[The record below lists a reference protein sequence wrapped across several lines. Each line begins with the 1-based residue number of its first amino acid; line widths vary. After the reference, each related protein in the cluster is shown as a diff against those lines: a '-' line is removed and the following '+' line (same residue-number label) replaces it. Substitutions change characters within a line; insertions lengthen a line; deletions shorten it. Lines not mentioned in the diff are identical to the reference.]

1 MKRFCFA
8 TLLSLAFAA
17 VISCQREG
25 AEKLPAPS
33 PVLVTAGQYDATFI
47 WETVRNAEAY
57 EFVLN
62 DEAPLTVKGVS
73 LTLED
78 LEEAT
83 EYTIK
88 MRAFA
93 PQGST
98 TWLDSDYCTPVK
110 FATAGKK
117 LLAKPTLKASD
128 VLSHAFTI
136 SWTPVRNAAKYVYAI
151 GDGPEQDL
159 YETYLT
165 VTDLNYFTEYS
176 VKVKAV
182 PSDEMLDVAAES
194 EWAIITVK
202 TQNVTELAALKLKSS
217 AIQATEFTVT
227 WDAVPHAVK
236 YVCELNGRQPVEVTD
251 TFVTFNELKSQ
262 TSYSVVVYA
271 VAADANL
278 KSPRATI
285 TVTTKKGVSPDD
297 KGGNIGDFE
306 EKPIF

>member
-1 MKRFCFA
+1 MVTK
-8 TLLSLAFAA
+8 
-17 VISCQREG
+17 Q
-25 AEKLPAPS
+25 PAPPLAS
-33 PVLVTAGQYDATFI
+33 LPLA
-47 WETVRNAEAY
+47 
-57 EFVLN
+57 L
-62 DEAPLTVKGVS
+62 AP
-73 LTLED
+73 E
-78 LEEAT
+78 
-83 EYTIK
+83 
-88 MRAFA
+88 
-93 PQGST
+93 GST
-98 TWLDSDYCTPVK
+98 AWQNSDYSSPVK

-117 LLAKPTLKASD
+117 LLAKPNLKASE

-136 SWTPVRNAAKYVYAI
+136 SWTPVRNAAKYVYVI

-159 YETYLT
+159 YETHLT

-182 PSDEMLDVAAES
+182 PSEEMMDVTAES
-194 EWAIITVK
+194 EWATITVK

-227 WDAVPHAVK
+227 WDAIPHAVK

-262 TSYSVVVYA
+262 TSYNVVVYA
-271 VAADANL
+271 VAADSNL

-285 TVTTKKGVSPDD
+285 TVTTKKGASPDD

>member
-1 MKRFCFA
+1 MKRFGFIA
-8 TLLSLAFAA
+8 LITLAFAA
-17 VISCQREG
+17 VSCQLEG
-25 AEKLPAPS
+25 VQKLQAPS

-47 WETVRNAEAY
+47 WETVRNAESY
-57 EFVLN
+57 EIVLN
-62 DEAPLTVKGVS
+62 DQAPLVVKGVS
-73 LTLED
+73 LTIDE

-83 EYTIK
+83 EYTLK
-88 MRAFA
+88 MRALA
-93 PQGST
+93 PEGST
-98 TWLDSDYCTPVK
+98 TWSNSDYCTPVK

-136 SWTPVRNAAKYVYAI
+136 SWNPVRNAAKYVYAV
-151 GDGPEQDL
+151 GDGPEQEL
-159 YETYLT
+159 YETHLT
-165 VTDLNYFTEYS
+165 VSDLNYFTEYS

-182 PSDEMLDVAAES
+182 PSDEMLEVTAES
-194 EWAIITVK
+194 EWAVITVK
-202 TQNVTELAALKLKSS
+202 TQNVTELAALKLSSS
-217 AIQATEFTVT
+217 AIQSSEFTVT
-227 WDAVPHAVK
+227 WNAVPHAVK

-271 VAADANL
+271 VAADSNL

>member
-1 MKRFCFA
+1 MKRFGFIA
-8 TLLSLAFAA
+8 LITLAFAA
-17 VISCQREG
+17 VSCQLEG
-25 AEKLPAPS
+25 VQKLQAPS

-47 WETVRNAEAY
+47 WETIRNAESY
-57 EFVLN
+57 EIVLN
-62 DEAPLTVKGVS
+62 DQAPLVVKGVS
-73 LTLED
+73 LTIDE

-83 EYTIK
+83 EYTLK
-88 MRAFA
+88 MRALA
-93 PQGST
+93 PEGST
-98 TWLDSDYCTPVK
+98 TWSNSDYCTPVK

-136 SWTPVRNAAKYVYAI
+136 SWTPVRNAAKYVYAV
-151 GDGPEQDL
+151 GDGPEQEL
-159 YETYLT
+159 YETHLT
-165 VTDLNYFTEYS
+165 VSDLNYFTEYS

-182 PSDEMLDVAAES
+182 PSDEMLDVTAES
-194 EWAIITVK
+194 EWAVITVK
-202 TQNVTELAALKLKSS
+202 TQNVTELAALKLSSS
-217 AIQATEFTVT
+217 AIQSSEFTVT
-227 WDAVPHAVK
+227 WNAVPHAVK

-251 TFVTFNELKSQ
+251 TFVTFDGLKSQ

>member
-8 TLLSLAFAA
+8 TLISLAFAA

-33 PVLVTAGQYDATFI
+33 PVLVTAGPYDATFI

-57 EFVLN
+57 ELILN
-62 DEAPLTVKGVS
+62 DDAPLTVKGISV
-73 LTLED
+73 TLED

-88 MRAFA
+88 MKALA
-93 PQGST
+93 PQGSAA
-98 TWLDSDYCTPVK
+98 WMDSDYCTPVK
-110 FATAGKK
+110 FATSGKK
-117 LLAKPTLKASD
+117 ELTMSTLKASD

-136 SWTPVRNAAKYVYAI
+136 SWSPVRNAAKYVYVV
-151 GDGPEQDL
+151 GEGPEQQT
-159 YETYLT
+159 YETSFT
-165 VTDLNYFTEYS
+165 ATDLNYFTEYP

-182 PSDEMLDVAAES
+182 PADDKLALLTESD
-194 EWAIITVK
+194 WATITVK
-202 TQNVTELAALKLKSS
+202 TENVTQLADLNLKSS
-217 AIQATEFTVT
+217 AILSTEFTVNWT
-227 WDAVPHAVK
+227 AVPHAVK
-236 YVCELNGRQPVEVTD
+236 YVCELNGREPIEVND
-251 TFVTFNELKSQ
+251 TFVTFNELKSE

-271 VAADANL
+271 VAADPNL

-297 KGGNIGDFE
+297 KGGNLGDFE

>member
-1 MKRFCFA
+1 M
-8 TLLSLAFAA
+8 
-17 VISCQREG
+17 
-25 AEKLPAPS
+25 
-33 PVLVTAGQYDATFI
+33 TAGQYDATFI

>member
-1 MKRFCFA
+1 
-8 TLLSLAFAA
+8 
-17 VISCQREG
+17 
-25 AEKLPAPS
+25 
-33 PVLVTAGQYDATFI
+33 VTAGQYDATFI

-62 DEAPLTVKGVS
+62 DEAQLTVEGVS
-73 LTLED
+73 ITLED

-88 MRAFA
+88 MRALA

-110 FATAGKK
+110 FATACKK
-117 LLAKPTLKASD
+117 QLAKPTLKATD

-136 SWTPVRNAAKYVYAI
+136 SWTPVRNAAKYVYVV
-151 GDGPEQDL
+151 GDGAEQEL
-159 YETYLT
+159 YETQLT
-165 VTDLNYFTEYS
+165 VTDLNYFTDYS

-182 PSDEMLDVAAES
+182 PSDEMFDVAAES
-194 EWAIITVK
+194 EWATITVK
-202 TQNVTELAALKLKSS
+202 TQNVTELAALNLKSS
-217 AIQATEFTVT
+217 AIGSAEFTVT

-236 YVCELNGRQPVEVTD
+236 YVCELNGSEPVEVTD
-251 TFVTFNELKSQ
+251 TFVTFNGLRSQ

-271 VAADANL
+271 VAADENL

-285 TVTTKKGVSPDD
+285 TVTTKKGPSPDD

>member
-8 TLLSLAFAA
+8 TLISLAFAA

-57 EFVLN
+57 ELILN

-73 LTLED
+73 VTLEN

-83 EYTIK
+83 EYTIRMK
-88 MRAFA
+88 ALA

-98 TWLDSDYCTPVK
+98 TWLDSDYCTPVT

-117 LLAKPTLKASD
+117 ELATPILKASG

-136 SWTPVRNAAKYVYAI
+136 SWSPVRNAAKYVYAI
-151 GDGPEQDL
+151 GDGPEQET
-159 YETYLT
+159 YETT
-165 VTDLNYFTEYS
+165 FVVTDLNYFTEYS

-182 PSDEMLDVAAES
+182 PADDKLDLLAES
-194 EWAIITVK
+194 QWAT
-202 TQNVTELAALKLKSS
+202 TSVTTININQLETLTLKSS
-217 AIQATEFTVT
+217 AISSSEFTVN

-236 YVCELNGRQPVEVTD
+236 YVCEMNGREPVEVTD
-251 TFVTFNELKSQ
+251 TFVTFDGLRSQ

-271 VAADANL
+271 VAADENL

-285 TVTTKKGVSPDD
+285 TVTTKKGPSPDD
-297 KGGNIGDFE
+297 KGGNLGDFE

>member
-1 MKRFCFA
+1 MKRFGFIA
-8 TLLSLAFAA
+8 LITLAFAA
-17 VISCQREG
+17 VSCQLEG
-25 AEKLPAPS
+25 VQKLQAPS

-47 WETVRNAEAY
+47 WETVRNAESY
-57 EFVLN
+57 EIVLN
-62 DEAPLTVKGVS
+62 DQAPLVVKGVS
-73 LTLED
+73 LTIDE

-83 EYTIK
+83 EYTLK
-88 MRAFA
+88 MRALA
-93 PQGST
+93 PEGST
-98 TWLDSDYCTPVK
+98 TWSNSDYCTPVK

-136 SWTPVRNAAKYVYAI
+136 SWNPVRNAAKYVYAV
-151 GDGPEQDL
+151 GDGPEQEL
-159 YETYLT
+159 YETHLT
-165 VTDLNYFTEYS
+165 VSDLNYFTEYS

-182 PSDEMLDVAAES
+182 PSDEMLEVTAES
-194 EWAIITVK
+194 EWAVITVK
-202 TQNVTELAALKLKSS
+202 TQNVTELASLKLKSS

-251 TFVTFNELKSQ
+251 TFVTFDGLKSQ

>member
-1 MKRFCFA
+1 MKRFGFIA
-8 TLLSLAFAA
+8 LITLAFAA
-17 VISCQREG
+17 VSCQLEG
-25 AEKLPAPS
+25 VQKLQAPS

-47 WETVRNAEAY
+47 WETVRNAESY
-57 EFVLN
+57 EIVLN
-62 DEAPLTVKGVS
+62 DQAPLVVKGVS
-73 LTLED
+73 LTIDE

-83 EYTIK
+83 EYTLK
-88 MRAFA
+88 MRALA
-93 PQGST
+93 PEGNT
-98 TWLDSDYCTPVK
+98 EWIDSDYSSPLK

-117 LLAKPTLKASD
+117 QLAKPMLKASD
-128 VLSHAFTI
+128 VLSHSFTVN
-136 SWTPVRNAAKYVYAI
+136 WTPVRNAAKYVYAV
-151 GDGPEQDL
+151 GDGPEQEL
-159 YETYLT
+159 YETHLT
-165 VTDLNYFTEYS
+165 VSDLNYFTEYS

-182 PSDEMLDVAAES
+182 PSDEMLDVTAES
-194 EWAIITVK
+194 EWAVITVK
-202 TQNVTELAALKLKSS
+202 TQNVTELAALKLSSS
-217 AIQATEFTVT
+217 AIQSSEFTVT
-227 WDAVPHAVK
+227 WNAVPHAVK

-271 VAADANL
+271 VAADSNL

>member
-1 MKRFCFA
+1 MKRFCFV
-8 TLLSLAFAA
+8 TLISLAFAA

-57 EFVLN
+57 ELILN

-73 LTLED
+73 VTLEN

-83 EYTIK
+83 EYTIRMK
-88 MRAFA
+88 ALA

-117 LLAKPTLKASD
+117 ELAKPVLKASG

-136 SWTPVRNAAKYVYAI
+136 SWSPVRNAAKYVYAI
-151 GDGPEQDL
+151 GDGPEQET
-159 YETYLT
+159 YETT
-165 VTDLNYFTEYS
+165 FVVTDLNYFTEYS

-182 PSDEMLDVAAES
+182 PADDKLDLLAES
-194 EWAIITVK
+194 QWAT
-202 TQNVTELAALKLKSS
+202 TSVTTININQLETLTLKSS
-217 AIQATEFTVT
+217 AISSSEFTVN

-236 YVCELNGRQPVEVTD
+236 YVCEMNGREPVEVTD
-251 TFVTFNELKSQ
+251 TFVTFDGLRSQ

-271 VAADANL
+271 VAADENL

-285 TVTTKKGVSPDD
+285 TVTTKKGPSPDD
-297 KGGNIGDFE
+297 KGGNLGDFE

>member
-1 MKRFCFA
+1 MKRFGFIA
-8 TLLSLAFAA
+8 LITLAFAA
-17 VISCQREG
+17 VSCQLEG
-25 AEKLPAPS
+25 VQKLQAPS

-47 WETVRNAEAY
+47 WETVRNAESY
-57 EFVLN
+57 EIVLN
-62 DEAPLTVKGVS
+62 DQAPLVVKGVS
-73 LTLED
+73 LTIDE

-83 EYTIK
+83 EYTLK
-88 MRAFA
+88 MRALA
-93 PQGST
+93 PEGST
-98 TWLDSDYCTPVK
+98 TWSNSDYCTPVK

-136 SWTPVRNAAKYVYAI
+136 SWNPVRNAAKYVYAV
-151 GDGPEQDL
+151 GDGPEQEL
-159 YETYLT
+159 YETHLT
-165 VTDLNYFTEYS
+165 VSDLNYFTEYS

-182 PSDEMLDVAAES
+182 PSDEMLEVTAES
-194 EWAIITVK
+194 EWAVITVK
-202 TQNVTELAALKLKSS
+202 TQNVTELASLKLKSS

-251 TFVTFNELKSQ
+251 TFVTFNELRSQ

>member
-8 TLLSLAFAA
+8 TLISLAFAA

-73 LTLED
+73 LTLES

-83 EYTIK
+83 EYTVRMK
-88 MRAFA
+88 ALA

-98 TWLDSDYCTPVK
+98 AWSDSDYSTPVK

-117 LLAKPTLKASD
+117 QLAKPALKASD

-151 GDGPEQDL
+151 GDGPEQEL
-159 YETYLT
+159 YETQLT

-182 PSDEMLDVAAES
+182 PSDEMLDVTAES
-194 EWAIITVK
+194 EWATITVK
-202 TQNVTELAALKLKSS
+202 TQNVTELAALNLKSS
-217 AIQATEFTVT
+217 AIGSAEFTVA

-236 YVCELNGRQPVEVTD
+236 YVCELNGSEPVEVTD
-251 TFVTFNELKSQ
+251 TFVTFNGLKSQ

-271 VAADANL
+271 VADDAGL

-285 TVTTKKGVSPDD
+285 TVTTKKGPSPDD
-297 KGGNIGDFE
+297 KGGNLGDFE